1 MMHSIIVNKCL
12 KRKLT
17 ANNAT
22 LLMELSCIAAI
33 LLYVVQP
40 VERVWYQTD
49 VSLTYAIFF
58 IAAIGGCLLMFRNR
72 HILISKLD
80 VALITWYLYV
90 MGRAYFNVSYPC
102 ATIILRSTQ
111 MMMLYIAFRL
121 LMSSSSI
128 QERYIV
134 VLILCFAFYEALL
147 GIHQFANGYSR
158 HYLYLITGTF
168 LNPGPYSIILAM
180 GLVMSLTWIKCAENL
195 HLRSSFLYIPVIVLT
210 IVLPTTLSRAALL
223 STAICVGITYWSELK
238 RWIWWIV
245 AVSSMISLFLYF
257 IKIGSAE
264 GRFIIYFIS
273 ILIITHHPVIGSGI
287 GSFFHQYAKE
297 MARFSQ
303 AHPDFNFQ
311 SADVLDYAFN
321 DLLRI
326 GVEQGLVG
334 ICIAIVVIL
343 LTFNSIGIKGQTL
356 RMGFLALLIFSL
368 FSYPFELLPYQII
381 MTLILAYAG
390 TSEPVYVVKG
400 WKKQFFNRFFIPVG
414 CLLMMVP
421 ASIFVSHQIECRAKA
436 ETDYQMMAGLS
447 DAAFIDDYYELLPL
461 LTENPRFL
469 FDFGKMLAQQGRY
482 NDSNGMLR
490 QGALVSN
497 DPMFYVIQGN
507 NYRDMGAYN
516 EAETAYLKAYHVLP
530 NRLYP
535 LYQLMCLY
543 EQAGDVDKMRQMAQ
557 QVIGFNVKVES
568 PATKEM
574 KDKARTFAKASEQE
588 KSYN

>member
-1 MMHSIIVNKCL
+1 MNRLSYYVKS
-12 KRKLT
+12 KLT
-17 ANNAT
+17 LKN
-22 LLMELSCIAAI
+22 AI
-33 LLYVVQP
+33 LLGEIACVCTILWFAALP
-40 VERVWYQTD
+40 VERAWCQTD
-49 VSLTYAIFF
+49 ISLTYATFF
-58 IAAIGGCLLMFRNR
+58 IAAIGVCLLMFRNC

-80 VALITWYLYV
+80 MALIVWYFYV

-111 MMMLYIAFRL
+111 MMMLYIALRL
-121 LMSSSSI
+121 LISSSSI
-128 QERYIV
+128 QEKYIV
-134 VLILCFAFYEALL
+134 VLILCFTFYEALL
-147 GIHQFANGYSR
+147 GLLQVADGYSR
-158 HYLYLITGTF
+158 HYLYLLTGTF

-180 GLVMSLTWIKCAENL
+180 GLVMSLTWIKCAEHL
-195 HLRSSFLYIPVIVLT
+195 QLRSSFLYIPVIVLT
-210 IVLPTTLSRAALL
+210 IVLPATWSRAALL
-223 STAICVGITYWSELK
+223 STAICVGITYRKELK
-238 RWIWWIV
+238 RWFWWIV
-245 AVSSMISLFLYF
+245 AVCSLTSLFLFY
-257 IKIGSAE
+257 IKIGSAV

-400 WKKQFFNRFFIPVG
+400 WKKQFFHRFFIPVG

-469 FDFGKMLAQQGRY
+469 FDFGKMLSQQGRY
-482 NDSNGMLR
+482 NDSNAMLR
-490 QGALVSN
+490 QGTLVSN
-497 DPMFYVIQGN
+497 DPMFYVLQGN
-507 NYRDMGAYN
+507 NYKNMEAYD
-516 EAETAYLKAYHVLP
+516 EAETAYLNAYYALP
-530 NRLYP
+530 TRLYP

-543 EQAGDVDKMRQMAQ
+543 EQTGDVKKIQHMAQ
-557 QVIGFNVKVES
+557 LVVDFNVKVES

-574 KDKARTFAKASEQE
+574 KNKAIELL
-588 KSYN
+588 KSQRLF

>member
-1 MMHSIIVNKCL
+1 MMHSTIVNKCI
-12 KRKLT
+12 KKTLT

-80 VALITWYLYV
+80 VALIIWYLYV

-102 ATIILRSTQ
+102 ATIVLRSTQ

-128 QERYIV
+128 QEGYIV

-147 GIHQFANGYSR
+147 GIHQFADGYSR

-180 GLVMSLTWIKCAENL
+180 GLVMSLTWIKCAEKL
-195 HLRSSFLYIPVIVLT
+195 RLRSSLLYIPVIVLT
-210 IVLPTTLSRAALL
+210 IVLPATWSRASLL

-238 RWIWWIV
+238 RWIWWTV
-245 AVSSMISLFLYF
+245 AVCSVISLFLYY

-273 ILIITHHPVIGSGI
+273 ILNITHHPVIGSGI
-287 GSFFHQYAKE
+287 GSFFNQYAEE
-297 MARFSQ
+297 MIRFSQ
-303 AHPDFNFQ
+303 KHHTFNFQ
-311 SADVLDYAFN
+311 NADVLDYAFN

-326 GVEQGLVG
+326 GVEQGIVG
-334 ICIAIVVIL
+334 IGIAIVVII
-343 LTFNSIGIKGQTL
+343 LTFSSIGIKGRTL

-390 TSEPVYVVKG
+390 TSDPVFVVKG
-400 WKKQFFNRFFIPVG
+400 WKKQIFHRFFIPVG
-414 CLLMMVP
+414 CILLMVP
-421 ASIFVSHQIECRAKA
+421 ASIFISHQIECQAKA
-436 ETDYQMMAGLS
+436 ESDYRMMAGMTN
-447 DAAFIDDYYELLPL
+447 AAFIDDYYELYPL

-469 FDFGKMLAQQGRY
+469 FDFGKMLSQQGRY
-482 NDSNGMLR
+482 NDSNAMLR
-490 QGALVSN
+490 QGTLVSS
-497 DPMFYVIQGN
+497 DPMFYVLMGN
-507 NYRDMGAYN
+507 NYKDMKHYDLAEQAYQ
-516 EAETAYLKAYHVLP
+516 KAYSVMP

-535 LYQLMCLY
+535 LYQLMMLY
-543 EQAGDVDKMRQMAQ
+543 HDCGNTQKEKAMAKR
-557 QVIGFNVKVES
+557 VIEMKPKIES
-568 PATKEM
+568 PATRDM
-574 KDKARTFAKASEQE
+574 KKKAMEII
-588 KSYN
+588 